1 MASGICYTQS
11 GGEKKYDGIVVPAV
25 AKGDES
31 YNPGYNNIKHDTSSV
46 PGEDHY
52 SFDDPS
58 SYTLVEK
65 GSSARD
71 DCPLIIVT
79 YYPVAP
85 ANPCYFNYK
94 KNNSNIVIRVHV
106 SVIGYKDYIGNVVF
120 NCNVSGEVNGFHTN
134 TADEIANNIL
144 KDNSIILYWN
154 VVTNNGPFGSY
165 TTSITSTGPL
175 TLNTGANYVT
185 STQYY
190 IDMGNEPSC
199 SPSSGKYN
207 DEYNWDTW
215 VSTATN

>member
-11 GGEKKYDGIVVPAV
+11 GGVKKYDGIVVPGV
-25 AKGDES
+25 AKGDKS
-31 YNPGYNNIKHDTSSV
+31 YNPGYENIKHDTSSV

-65 GSSARD
+65 GSSTRD

-94 KNNSNIVIRVHV
+94 KNNSNIKNITIEVHV
-106 SVIGYKDYIGNVVF
+106 KVNGYNNNGHVAF
-120 NCNVSGEVNGFHTN
+120 SCSVSGDINGT
-134 TADEIANNIL
+134 ANNTL
-144 KDNSIILYWN
+144 ANDVLRSNSISLLWK
-154 VVTNNGPFGSY
+154 VVTPAGPFGSY
-165 TTSITSTGPL
+165 TTSITSTGSL
-175 TLNTGANYVT
+175 TLNTGANYVNG
-185 STQYY
+185 TQYY
-190 IDMGNEPSC
+190 IDMGNPPSC

-207 DEYNWDTW
+207 DEYNWDTY
-215 VSTATN
+215 VSTAT

>member
-11 GGEKKYDGIVVPAV
+11 GGTKKYDGIVVPSV
-25 AKGDES
+25 AKGDKS
-31 YNPGYNNIKHDTSSV
+31 YNPGYDNIKHDTSSV

-94 KNNSNIVIRVHV
+94 KKKLDTYINYYVTFSLSNGMLNCKCNSVTNIP
-106 SVIGYKDYIGNVVF
+106 G
-120 NCNVSGEVNGFHTN
+120 
-134 TADEIANNIL
+134 
-144 KDNSIILYWN
+144 
-154 VVTNNGPFGSY
+154 TNNGNVTLGIDIELSDGIGS
-165 TTSITSTGPL
+165 T
-175 TLNTGANYVT
+175 N
-185 STQYY
+185 
-190 IDMGNEPSC
+190 NEHIYFSWVMKDGINSNKSC
-199 SPSSGKYN
+199 SRHYYSGSGFTTQSSWESDNGDGTKTHYTFYINHDSIPSRPNSK
-207 DEYNWDTW
+207 
-215 VSTATN
+215 SL